1 MASCSSSVDGSCE
14 CSIVCLQPSAPSLYM
29 VTASALYDYGAIEKT
44 RSWLG
49 KMINRDISYT
59 SNPQAGAIDGQY
71 DSYPSSLHS
80 PAIIYLFY
88 YESLSSS

>member
-1 MASCSSSVDGSCE
+1 
-14 CSIVCLQPSAPSLYM
+14 M
-29 VTASALYDYGAIEKT
+29 VTASALYGYGAIEKT

-49 KMINRDISYT
+49 KIINRECCT

-80 PAIIYLFY
+80 PAIYHPSY
-88 YESLSSS
+88 YKNLSNS